1 MKKLLLPMFFLI
13 LLASLS
19 ACVNVHV
26 HFPPAGTPETSAVK
40 P

>member
-1 MKKLLLPMFFLI
+1 MKKLLVFLF

-26 HFPPAGTPETSAVK
+26 HFPPAAAPDAAAVK